1 MEIDEKLRKCIDSS
15 YKNALK
21 QHHEFITP
29 EHLLLALLSDI
40 DVNEVITSCDVDPD
54 KIKNDAKN
62 YIKEKV
68 MVIKDEKKQHEPF
81 VTDGFNSLID
91 YAAIQCSNA
100 DKKSI
105 GTLDILVAMLYVPNL
120 YCTYFLKKNGIEEMQ
135 LLENVSIFRSGILQ
149 DASVEDAK
157 EIPENTET
165 GHKEDNSFLKKYA
178 TDLTQ
183 KAREGK
189 FDKLVGREQEIDRT
203 IQVLCRRTKNNPLHV
218 GDAGV
223 GKTAITEG
231 LASMI
236 VQGKVPDLLKD
247 FSVYSI
253 DMGTIVA
260 GTKFRGEFEERLKK
274 IVTEIQKKK
283 KAILFID
290 EIHTLIGSGT
300 ADHSTLDGANILK
313 PLLADDTVRCIGSTT
328 FDEYTKIF
336 EKDRALSRR
345 FQKIDII
352 EPTRDE
358 TLKIL
363 KGIAPR
369 YESYHKVK
377 YTGDALETAV
387 DLSIQFISDRRLPDK
402 AIDLIDEAGSYLKLH
417 SSEKTVDANVIRKV
431 TSSLTKIPLE
441 TLTTDEKENLKD
453 LAETLR
459 AQVLGQEKAIE
470 KLCTAVKKSRS
481 GLNNPDKPEGSYL
494 FVGPTGVGKT
504 ELAKV
509 LAKTLNEPL
518 LRFDMSEYQEKHTVS
533 RLIGAPPGYVGF
545 DDSGILTKAVRKENH
560 AVILFDEIEKAHPD
574 IYNVLLQ
581 IFDYGTLTDN
591 HGTKADFRNCMIIM
605 TSNAGAR
612 DMEKGAVGFAGL
624 SQSHN
629 DEATLKHAVEEQ
641 FTPEFR
647 NRLDAII
654 PFAHLPPAIVEGIA
668 KKAVSKI
675 AERLK
680 SKKIKLKADK
690 SALLLIAEKGYSRE
704 YGARNVER
712 VVEDEI
718 ASPLVDE
725 ILFGKLSSGG
735 KVLASAKEG
744 KIVFEFSTSNQDARK

>member
-1 MEIDEKLRKCIDSS
+1 MEINEKLRKCIDSS
-15 YKNALK
+15 YQNALK

-29 EHLLLALLSDI
+29 EHLLLALLSDTE
-40 DVNEVITSCDVDPD
+40 VNEVITSCDVDPD
-54 KIKNDAKN
+54 KIKNDVKG

-68 MVIKDEKKQHEPF
+68 MVIKDAKKQHEPF

-135 LLENVSIFRSGILQ
+135 LLENVSILRSGILK
-149 DASVEDAK
+149 DTSVQEAE
-157 EIPENTET
+157 EISEETET
-165 GHKEDNSFLKKYA
+165 RHKEDNSFLKKYA
-178 TDLTQ
+178 TDLTK

-189 FDKLVGREQEIDRT
+189 FDKLVGRENEIDRT

-231 LASMI
+231 LAQMI

-328 FDEYTKIF
+328 FDEYTRIF

-377 YTGDALETAV
+377 YTADALEAAV
-387 DLSIQFISDRRLPDK
+387 DLSIQFITDRRLPDK

-453 LAETLR
+453 LSETLSS
-459 AQVLGQEKAIE
+459 QVLGQDKAIE
-470 KLCTAVKKSRS
+470 KLCTAVKKARS
-481 GLNNPDKPEGSYL
+481 GLGNPDKPEASFL

-624 SQSHN
+624 SQNQN

-668 KKAVSKI
+668 KKAVSRI

-680 SKKIKLKADK
+680 TKKIKLKADK
-690 SALLLIAEKGYSRE
+690 SAIQLIADKGYSRE

-712 VVEDEI
+712 VVEEEI

-735 KVLASAKEG
+735 KVTVSAKDG
-744 KIVFEFSTSNQDARK
+744 KIAFDFHSINQDAGK